1 MVKHVSRYEMKE
13 QKLAWF
19 SISLHDD
26 FVYVLWEHHNFDLAT
41 PFSEGPCVLKSSETK
56 QVDKTRGISETK
68 QIGPAGVHRQ
78 TIKCGKY
85 GHAIL
90 SL

>member
-1 MVKHVSRYEMKE
+1 MVCKEHNPIQKAKVIVKHVSRYEMKE

-56 QVDKTRGISETK
+56 QVDKTQEASAKPSR
-68 QIGPAGVHRQ
+68 
-78 TIKCGKY
+78 
-85 GHAIL
+85 
-90 SL
+90 